1 MSSRLEILSEVV
13 IGYQFHLQ
21 FYGIAI
27 EKYKWSFSRYVVIM
41 TLIAFKLRLLRLKF
55 DNSSR
60 KLLLL
65 LWIMTFDPFLAI
77 RHPEKTRKSKVFHS
91 RGLSFQVL
99 SFCEC
104 LVCVCVCAC
113 VRACMRVHACVC
125 VWLFTTFLSI
135 LFVFSQEDHSLIASN
150 QQIYDKW
157 VIRVPAKN

>member
-1 MSSRLEILSEVV
+1 MKIKWILRLLFKMSSRLEILSEVV

-77 RHPEKTRKSKVFHS
+77 RHPEKTRKWKVFHS

-104 LVCVCVCAC
+104 LVCVCVC
-113 VRACMRVHACVC
+113 VRACVHACVHACAC
-125 VWLFTTFLSI
+125 VRVCVVIYNISINTICVFTG
-135 LFVFSQEDHSLIASN
+135 
-150 QQIYDKW
+150 
-157 VIRVPAKN
+157 RP

>member
-1 MSSRLEILSEVV
+1 MKIKWILRLLFKMSSRLEILSEVV

-104 LVCVCVCAC
+104 LVCVCVCVCARACVHACAC
-113 VRACMRVHACVC
+113 VRVC
-125 VWLFTTFLSI
+125 VVIYNISINTICVFTG
-135 LFVFSQEDHSLIASN
+135 
-150 QQIYDKW
+150 
-157 VIRVPAKN
+157 RP